1 MHYIPERYGF
11 RWFVII
17 FNSFKINILLR
28 ILLDRAI
35 YYLPFLTF
43 LHISGRKCARICLM
57 KVNTIP
63 GASYALTCTAA
74 CTIHALLSD
83 ASSLVVLETE
93 NPGQYFFIAPTDT
106 VEVSDEH
113 ALVTQTFKAAA
124 PGLSARG
131 GIRPG
136 VNADLKNPT
145 VEKAV

>member
-1 MHYIPERYGF
+1 MTFLPF
-11 RWFVII
+11 PAL
-17 FNSFKINILLR
+17 NLLDESEYHTGR
-28 ILLDRAI
+28 ILCADLYGCV
-35 YYLPFLTF
+35 YYP
-43 LHISGRKCARICLM
+43 C
-57 KVNTIP
+57 
-63 GASYALTCTAA
+63 
-74 CTIHALLSD
+74 
-83 ASSLVVLETE
+83 ASSLVILETE